1 MCICICICLFV
12 KVCNLSY
19 IYTYLYV
26 FVYIFEFPPKNG
38 GIALLL
44 ATDRACE
51 VKYVS
56 RMSPIIRAN
65 STIFQSRSLL

>member
-1 MCICICICLFV
+1 M
-12 KVCNLSY
+12 
-19 IYTYLYV
+19 YV
-26 FVYIFEFPPKNG
+26 YVNVFEFALKNG

-56 RMSPIIRAN
+56 PMSPIIRAN
-65 STIFQSRSLL
+65 SAIFKSFEFLNTSVQVL